1 MIYLYG
7 AIVALVLAIVLT
19 IKENSEVK
27 GTPMIA
33 FMTLFSWVGVAL
45 LIWTQIPSKKGK

>member
-19 IKENSEVK
+19 AKENSEVK
-27 GTPMIA
+27 STPMIVIA
-33 FMTLFSWVGVAL
+33 TILSWVGVIIL
-45 LIWTQIPSKKGK
+45 VWTQIPNKKGN